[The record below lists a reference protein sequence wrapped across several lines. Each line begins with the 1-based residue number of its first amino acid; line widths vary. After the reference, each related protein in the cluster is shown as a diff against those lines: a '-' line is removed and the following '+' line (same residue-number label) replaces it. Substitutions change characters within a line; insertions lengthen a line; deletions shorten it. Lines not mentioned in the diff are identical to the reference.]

1 MRVRQKE
8 RQSFM
13 RKQRA
18 AGEIKSVSQWG
29 TGVFEDQL
37 IVAYKQGQDKLT
49 VGLFVL
55 LILILKLHEDY
66 T

>member
-1 MRVRQKE
+1 MTFLIVSLWADDRTAIRVRQKE

-18 AGEIKSVSQWG
+18 AGEIKSVTQWG

-37 IVAYKQGQDKLT
+37 IVAYKVRT
-49 VGLFVL
+49 S
-55 LILILKLHEDY
+55 
-66 T
+66 